1 MRNAATDY
9 PENSRFAILR
19 VAILVARSDDNWNT
33 LEREQLEGVYR
44 NICVMLDADLDDDM
58 ILQELET
65 ISTDVSDEIEDLSDE
80 EDTEAYWQTC
90 LAPVV
95 SDDIQELTVAAA
107 LALSSADGDLDAE
120 EMSALARLCEAW
132 DVDAGD
138 AQDIWDD

>member
-90 LAPVV
+90 LSPVV